1 MTSQA
6 AVNIADRKEDL
17 SHWVP
22 AYTFII
28 MLFGVGILGLAVA
41 HPPQDLLG
49 LFLFAVLAAVCE
61 LSNVEL
67 FRSSHAN
74 VSISLIIAIASILA
88 LGPFG
93 AVFVQMIAG
102 VMTGAK
108 IALGQ
113 NQKRPGRRASWLRQL
128 SFNVGMFVTAA
139 FAAGWV
145 YVLSGGTV
153 GRIAFSYDLLPLL
166 LAVSVYV
173 IVNLALLLCVI
184 VLQTGRSPLDIW
196 RQDFSWG
203 VPINILGGILGG
215 GALALAYEL
224 FSILGLLVFFLPV
237 LMTSYSF
244 RVYANNMRAVVDK
257 LEEINRDLDEANIE
271 LLHTLGAV
279 IDAYDVYTYGHSTQV
294 ALYAKALGE
303 KLGCPKEELDLLF
316 KAGLIHD
323 VGKIGITDTII
334 SKQGPLT
341 DEEYNIVK
349 RHTLIG
355 ADIVGQMKGL
365 HELVPLVRHHHERW
379 DGKGYPHGLKGDA
392 IPLGARILA
401 LADSLDTMFSDRPY
415 RQTLSFDQ
423 VVEEVR
429 RCSGTQFDPQLLEA
443 FLALAD
449 EKGPDFFKN
458 SASSVDQIVRETGI
472 EDFSLSLRY
481 LKKSMIADQP

>member
-1 MTSQA
+1 
-6 AVNIADRKEDL
+6 
-17 SHWVP
+17 
-22 AYTFII
+22 
-28 MLFGVGILGLAVA
+28 
-41 HPPQDLLG
+41 
-49 LFLFAVLAAVCE
+49 
-61 LSNVEL
+61 
-67 FRSSHAN
+67 
-74 VSISLIIAIASILA
+74 
-88 LGPFG
+88 
-93 AVFVQMIAG
+93 
-102 VMTGAK
+102 
-108 IALGQ
+108 
-113 NQKRPGRRASWLRQL
+113 
-128 SFNVGMFVTAA
+128 
-139 FAAGWV
+139 
-145 YVLSGGTV
+145 LSGGTV
-153 GRIAFSYDLLPLL
+153 GRIAFSSDLLPLL
-166 LAVSVYV
+166 LAVSTYV
-173 IVNLALLLCVI
+173 IVNLALLLGVI
-184 VLQTGRSPLDIW
+184 VLQTGRNPIDIW

-237 LMTSYSF
+237 LTTSYSF
-244 RVYANNMRAVVDK
+244 RIYANNMREIVDR
-257 LEEINRDLDEANIE
+257 LEEINRDLDEANIG

-294 ALYAKALGE
+294 ALYARALGE
-303 KLGCPKEELDLLF
+303 YLGRPKKELDLLI

-365 HELVPLVRHHHERW
+365 HELVPLVKHHHERW
-379 DGKGYPHGLKGDA
+379 DGKGYPHGLKGEA

-423 VVEEVR
+423 VVQEVR
-429 RCSGTQFDPQLLEA
+429 RCSGTQFDPQLVKA

-449 EKGPDFFKN
+449 EKGPDYFKN
-458 SASSVDQIVRETGI
+458 SATKVDKIVQETGI
-472 EDFSLSLRY
+472 KDFSLSLRY
-481 LKKSMIADQP
+481 LKKSMITDQ

>member
-1 MTSQA
+1 
-6 AVNIADRKEDL
+6 
-17 SHWVP
+17 
-22 AYTFII
+22 
-28 MLFGVGILGLAVA
+28 
-41 HPPQDLLG
+41 
-49 LFLFAVLAAVCE
+49 
-61 LSNVEL
+61 
-67 FRSSHAN
+67 
-74 VSISLIIAIASILA
+74 
-88 LGPFG
+88 
-93 AVFVQMIAG
+93 
-102 VMTGAK
+102 
-108 IALGQ
+108 
-113 NQKRPGRRASWLRQL
+113 
-128 SFNVGMFVTAA
+128 MFVTAA

-145 YVLSGGTV
+145 YVLSGGTI
-153 GRIAFSYDLLPLL
+153 GRIVFSSDLLPLL
-166 LAVSVYV
+166 LAVSTYV
-173 IVNLALLLCVI
+173 IVNLALLLGVI
-184 VLQTGRSPLDIW
+184 VLQTGRNPLDIW

-244 RVYANNMRAVVDK
+244 RIYANNMREIVDR
-257 LEEINRDLDEANIE
+257 LEEINRDLDKANIG

-303 KLGCPKEELDLLF
+303 KLGCPMKGLDLLF

-365 HELVPLVRHHHERW
+365 HELVPLVKHHHERW

-392 IPLGARILA
+392 IPLGARILS

-415 RQTLSFDQ
+415 RQTLSFEQ

-429 RCSGTQFDPQLLEA
+429 RCSGKQFDPQLLEA

-449 EKGPDFFKN
+449 EKGRDFFKN

-481 LKKSMIADQP
+481 LKRSMIADQR